1 MGIFPRPHHY
11 CLAYYSLIGFVLMGI
26 VQIKYI
32 IIIYDNNTTNI
43 SSLVYELIELVSNT
57 LIIEIGI
64 LCIIPAKI
72 L

>member
-1 MGIFPRPHHY
+1 
-11 CLAYYSLIGFVLMGI
+11 MGI

-43 SSLVYELIELVSNT
+43 SSLVYELIELASNI

>member
-1 MGIFPRPHHY
+1 
-11 CLAYYSLIGFVLMGI
+11 MGI

-43 SSLVYELIELVSNT
+43 SSLVYELIELASNT